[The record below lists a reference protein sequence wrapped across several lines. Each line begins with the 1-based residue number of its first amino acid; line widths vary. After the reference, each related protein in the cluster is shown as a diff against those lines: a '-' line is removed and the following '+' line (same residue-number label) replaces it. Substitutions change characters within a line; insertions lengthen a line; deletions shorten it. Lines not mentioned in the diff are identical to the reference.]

1 MTKKGSAKAANG
13 SGAVSNKDSSGL
25 RITIDRLFYDETG
38 QIIVSALF
46 GLALALLFRRIC
58 KDNCVLYSA
67 PDIKEIEENIFNL
80 EDTCY
85 KYKSYPVKCNDLDKP
100 LEPYDINKTPDNL
113 ISVPGFFE
121 KIFFT

>member
-1 MTKKGSAKAANG
+1 MSKKGTAKEIT
-13 SGAVSNKDSSGL
+13 GL
-25 RITIDRLFYDETG
+25 RVTIDRLFYDNTG

-85 KYKSYPVKCNDLDKP
+85 KYKSYPVNCKAIDKP
-100 LEPYDINKTPDNL
+100 LKPYDINKTPDNI
-113 ISVPGFFE
+113 ISIPGFFE
-121 KIFFT
+121 KIFSSI

>member
-1 MTKKGSAKAANG
+1 MNRIINKKEP
-13 SGAVSNKDSSGL
+13 SGL
-25 RITIDRLFYDETG
+25 RVSIDRMFYDETG

-46 GLALALLFRRIC
+46 GLSLALLFRRIC
-58 KDNCVLYSA
+58 KDNCVVYSA
-67 PDIKEIEENIFNL
+67 PDIKDIEGNVFKL

-85 KYKSYPVKCNDLDKP
+85 KYKSYPVKCSSTIEKP

-121 KIFFT
+121 KMFAIA

>member
-13 SGAVSNKDSSGL
+13 SGVVSNKDSSGL

-121 KIFFT
+121 KTFFT